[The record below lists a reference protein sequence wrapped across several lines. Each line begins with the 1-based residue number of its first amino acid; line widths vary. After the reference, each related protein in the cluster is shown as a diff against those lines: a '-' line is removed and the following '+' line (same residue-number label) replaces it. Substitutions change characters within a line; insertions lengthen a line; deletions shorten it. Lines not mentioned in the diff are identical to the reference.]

1 MRSRLTTVAFGVL
14 ALPFLAGC
22 ATKGFVR
29 RELATQRASIDSS
42 FATGMATERSERIA
56 GDSALRGDI
65 QMLRRDLDSL
75 RTEFSVKI
83 TALENGMQ
91 FALPVNFAFDDATI
105 RSEDMAALDRFAQVV
120 QRHYAG
126 SKITVEGFADP
137 AGTTRYNLRLS
148 KQRAEAVKS
157 YLTEK
162 GLTEDLVAAMG
173 FGESRQVVQGAER
186 DEPGADKNRRVV
198 FVVESRGDAGV
209 AIVEQPGN

>member
-1 MRSRLTTVAFGVL
+1 MRTKLTTVVFGAL

-29 RELATQRASIDSS
+29 KELATQRTSIDSS
-42 FATGMATERSERIA
+42 FASGMAMERSERMA

-91 FALPVNFAFDDATI
+91 FAMPVNFAFDDATV
-105 RSEDMAALDRFAQVV
+105 RSEDMAALDKFAEVV

-137 AGTTRYNLRLS
+137 AGSTRYNLRLS
-148 KQRAEAVKS
+148 KQRAESVKS

-162 GLTEDLVAAMG
+162 GIAEVAAIG

-186 DEPGADKNRRVV
+186 DEPGAEKNRRVV

>member
-1 MRSRLTTVAFGVL
+1 MRSKLTTVVLGAL
-14 ALPFLAGC
+14 ALPLLAGC

-29 RELATQRASIDSS
+29 KELATQRASIDSS
-42 FATGMATERSERIA
+42 FSSGMALERSERMA

-75 RTEFSVKI
+75 RTEFGVKI

-91 FALPVNFAFDDATI
+91 FAMPVNFAFDDATI
-105 RSEDMAALDRFAQVV
+105 RSEDMAALDHFAQVV

-137 AGTTRYNLRLS
+137 AGSTRYNLRLS
-148 KQRAEAVKS
+148 KQRAESVKA

-162 GLTEDLVAAMG
+162 GMTEDMVAAIG

-186 DEPGADKNRRVV
+186 DEPGAEKNRRVV

>member
-1 MRSRLTTVAFGVL
+1 MKRKLTAVAFGVM
-14 ALPFLAGC
+14 ALPLLAGC

-29 RELATQRASIDSS
+29 QELATQRASIDSS
-42 FATGMATERSERIA
+42 FASGMAMERSERMA

-137 AGTTRYNLRLS
+137 AGSTRYNLALS

-162 GLTEDLVAAMG
+162 GMAGDLVAAMG

-186 DEPGADKNRRVV
+186 DEPGAEKNRRVV

-209 AIVEQPGN
+209 AVVEQPGN

>member
-1 MRSRLTTVAFGVL
+1 MRTKVTRAVLGVL
-14 ALPFLAGC
+14 ALPLLAAC

-29 RELATQRASIDSS
+29 KELATQRASIDSS
-42 FATGMATERSERIA
+42 FASGMATERSERMA

-91 FALPVNFAFDDATI
+91 FAMPVNFAFDDATI
-105 RSEDMAALDRFAQVV
+105 RSEDMAALDKFAEVV
-120 QRHYAG
+120 QRHYPG

-137 AGTTRYNLRLS
+137 AGSTRYNLRLS
-148 KQRAEAVKS
+148 KQRAQAVKA

-162 GLTEDLVAAMG
+162 GMTDDLVAALG
-173 FGESRQVVQGAER
+173 FGESRQVVPGAER
-186 DEPGADKNRRVV
+186 DEPGAEKNRRVV
-198 FVVESRGDAGV
+198 FVVESRGDAPV
-209 AIVEQPGN
+209 AVVEQPGN